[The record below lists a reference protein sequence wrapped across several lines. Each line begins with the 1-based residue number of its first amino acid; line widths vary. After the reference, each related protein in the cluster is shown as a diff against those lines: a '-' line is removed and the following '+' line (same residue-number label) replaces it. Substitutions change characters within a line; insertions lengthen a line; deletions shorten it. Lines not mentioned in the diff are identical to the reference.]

1 MNFLENIT
9 FRRTR
14 TTVEPNDSD
23 NDEYISQTL
32 ECTTNTPEISED
44 EDDKELNILR
54 KEVKI
59 LKFQLENAHR
69 QIDLLTSEI
78 CTLKQANTLT
88 KNNEFSQ
95 KVPINPPTKTQTPPN
110 LNKAKKRR
118 SSVNKK
124 ATVEVDDCLTTT
136 EARTGHSLSGTTSG
150 TATETNPPPP
160 ILKHNICILSGE
172 TSNRLYK
179 ISQRTDLSNFN
190 LCHYRMPKCG
200 LKHILINI
208 DKKVENFTHNDYC
221 VIYIGEEDF
230 RTTYN
235 YIELVTFI
243 RSKLQ
248 NLTHTNFIICLP
260 TFKYTMEDKNIMFN
274 NRVDM
279 FNNLIYIDVETHK
292 YAYILDSNLNL
303 PYTYDS
309 YNQRYGSLN
318 NKGLSIILFDLQNLI
333 LYLNS
338 TIVLTE
344 VDEAPTNDASVN
356 TKLDSQFFLL

>member
-1 MNFLENIT
+1 M
-9 FRRTR
+9 
-14 TTVEPNDSD
+14 
-23 NDEYISQTL
+23 
-32 ECTTNTPEISED
+32 
-44 EDDKELNILR
+44 
-54 KEVKI
+54 
-59 LKFQLENAHR
+59 
-69 QIDLLTSEI
+69 
-78 CTLKQANTLT
+78 
-88 KNNEFSQ
+88 
-95 KVPINPPTKTQTPPN
+95 
-110 LNKAKKRR
+110 
-118 SSVNKK
+118 
-124 ATVEVDDCLTTT
+124 EVDDCLTTT

-333 LYLNS
+333 LYLNT